1 MQRVARAIN
10 VALGCGGQ
18 PAVAGN
24 VAPIAFSVST
34 TDGLT
39 VDAQDL
45 PAWRAAAGRNGTR
58 RAVGVSQDKREVVH
72 LRGAPSG
79 PSAPLFANKLLRST
93 AEMASAAATRWC
105 QRICYRRAGGR
116 NAGILAVHCLRVTI
130 DLTCGGCCIHGR
142 RGEGHRINSLTGLSE
157 NFGSERRTIQEH
169 EGR

>member
-1 MQRVARAIN
+1 MPGSSTTPGRPGARIDVPVRVAFRLRN
-10 VALGCGGQ
+10 GVG
-18 PAVAGN
+18 
-24 VAPIAFSVST
+24 
-34 TDGLT
+34 
-39 VDAQDL
+39 AQDMNL
-45 PAWRAAAGRNGTR
+45 YEAQWLAY
-58 RAVGVSQDKREVVH
+58 
-72 LRGAPSG
+72 GAPSV

-93 AEMASAAATRWC
+93 AEMASGAATRWC
-105 QRICYRRAGGR
+105 QRTCYRRAGGR